1 MGALKGYVTSNNT
14 YVEAKNKLVNN
25 VENFYKGREKI
36 VKGFENEVFPLYHNE
51 AYEYQL
57 KAQKEA
63 EEEEKEE
70 KRRRRRA
77 KKEKEEIFPTEFD
90 DEVIQEEQD
99 KKTSSPDEII
109 EPIINKER
117 LSINNEL
124 FKKHFRVESPNI
136 MYNVLS
142 ETDDKEKN
150 NNLMNIF
157 NSGLKDLENEM
168 KNMSKRE
175 RKTKKPNNIVTVVK
189 KIHDFSEHAQK

>member
-1 MGALKGYVTSNNT
+1 MGALKGCVTRNNR
-14 YVEAKNKLVNN
+14 YAEAKNKLVNN

-36 VKGFENEVFPLYHNE
+36 IKGFENKVFPLYYKE
-51 AYEYQL
+51 AYGYQL

-63 EEEEKEE
+63 EEEEEKEE
-70 KRRRRRA
+70 KRRKRRA
-77 KKEKEEIFPTEFD
+77 KKEEQEEIFPTEFD
-90 DEVIQEEQD
+90 DEAIQEEQD
-99 KKTSSPDEII
+99 KKTPSPDKVI
-109 EPIINKER
+109 EPIINKEG

-189 KIHDFSEHAQK
+189 KIS